1 MQELRPLTDTS
12 SQPLLHQSI
21 ETEEFQIDMVDFGPA
36 YSYSTSVSVCVCGCV
51 CGGCAGPFC
60 ACISNEVP

>member
-1 MQELRPLTDTS
+1 MQELRPLSATS
-12 SQPLLHQSI
+12 SQPVPHPAM

-36 YSYSTSVSVCVCGCV
+36 YSYSNAVSVCVCGCV

-60 ACISNEVP
+60 ACISNQEP